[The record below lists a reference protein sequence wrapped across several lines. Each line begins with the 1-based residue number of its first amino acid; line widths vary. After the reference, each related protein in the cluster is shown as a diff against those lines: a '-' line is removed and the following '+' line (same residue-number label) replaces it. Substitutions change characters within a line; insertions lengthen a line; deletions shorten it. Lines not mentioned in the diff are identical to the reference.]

1 MMDSI
6 RFYDMIRE
14 QTFAFM
20 RCQRIRLK
28 KHVRDANEEIGKKE
42 GDTLKPLT
50 KEEKNQMMMAIQR
63 YFAEEREEEIGE
75 LAAINILEFITKN
88 LGSYYYNQGVRDSRS
103 IAVQR
108 SQLLEEDLFALEKRI

>member
-1 MMDSI
+1 
-6 RFYDMIRE
+6 
-14 QTFAFM
+14 M
-20 RCQRIRLK
+20 RGASTS
-28 KHVRDANEEIGKKE
+28 DANEEIGKKE

-50 KEEKNQMMMAIQR
+50 KEEKNQMTMAIQR

>member
-1 MMDSI
+1 MRRMY
-6 RFYDMIRE
+6 FYDMIGE
-14 QTFAFM
+14 QIFVFAG
-20 RCQRIRLK
+20 CQHIQMQM
-28 KHVRDANEEIGKKE
+28 KKE

>member
-1 MMDSI
+1 MRRMY
-6 RFYDMIRE
+6 FYDMIGE
-14 QTFAFM
+14 QTFDFRGASTS
-20 RCQRIRLK
+20 
-28 KHVRDANEEIGKKE
+28 DANEEIGKKE

-50 KEEKNQMMMAIQR
+50 KEEKNQMTMAIQR
-63 YFAEEREEEIGE
+63 YFAEEREEEMGE